1 MELPNLTTPDK
12 TDKQVKE
19 LKKLSLINNIH
30 SLTPQIKTNK
40 DEDSVAIINALKS
53 ESLIKDAIRQLE
65 GFVYSYKD
73 RTYIQYRKPIMNS
86 LGIGNFITCISSIAA
101 TVEFSSFDKKE
112 IPKMAMYLFK
122 TNYPYFTVY
131 YEDYELDRKDF
142 NLISTMLLTF
152 ITSSFHKAQGAG
164 HRNVVRG
171 TYSED
176 LLGRYTG
183 ELQGQQG
190 SHKNKMN
197 LGLLNPFKK
206 AGNF

>member
-1 MELPNLTTPDK
+1 MDLPIVTPDK

-19 LKKLSLINNIH
+19 LKKLSLVNNIH
-30 SLTPQIKTNK
+30 NLTPQLKTNK
-40 DEDSVAIINALKS
+40 EEDSVAIINALKS
-53 ESLIKDAIRQLE
+53 DSLIKDVILELE
-65 GFVYSYKD
+65 GYVYSHKERGY
-73 RTYIQYRKPIMNS
+73 TLYRKPIMNS
-86 LGIGNFITCISSIAA
+86 LGIGNFITCISSISK
-101 TVEFSSFDKKE
+101 TIEFSSFKE
-112 IPKMAMYLFK
+112 KQIPKLANYFFK

-142 NLISTMLLTF
+142 NLISTILLAF
-152 ITSSFHKAQGAG
+152 IVSSFNKAKGAG

-183 ELQGQQG
+183 ELPNIQG
-190 SHKNKMN
+190 SQKSKFN

-206 AGNF
+206 AGNL